1 MSKRSGVLLT
11 KRVSDAAGRIKPCA
25 NGRGKVARWSFAGG
39 RTDQRVPHA
48 SAFIERLWVA
58 APTRTRRRRFKTS
71 SMLRI
76 VILAVVHSEGP

>member
-1 MSKRSGVLLT
+1 MSKRISVLLT

-39 RTDQRVPHA
+39 RADQRVPHA

-58 APTRTRRRRFKTS
+58 APRARADVASRHHRCCGS
-71 SMLRI
+71 
-76 VILAVVHSEGP
+76 